1 MFGGDAAGAGMATES
16 HAGTTSV
23 VLGVETQI
31 GLSIIRELGE
41 AGVHVIAVTTD
52 ARSVGAASRHAREVI
67 AVRALRSPA
76 TLKILNEIAQ
86 RCGGCSLLT
95 VSEANINWLLAHRE
109 QLASGLRPA
118 LPSAVA
124 FRTVTNKDLTLKLA
138 SAVGIDVPFSEEPR
152 SFEHFRAIAAKVGY
166 PVVLKWGPSE
176 GFDVAAL
183 LEREQLPLLK
193 AEYAHDEAELLAIG
207 QRYQRIGCFPLI
219 QEYCAGQGFGQF
231 FYMHGGEAVRR
242 FQHLRVAEWPPEGGF
257 SSVCD
262 VVPLAQYKDLQEKS
276 IALLN
281 AVGWSGVAMVEYRV
295 DPASGRARLME
306 INGRFWGS
314 FPLAYHAGAGFA
326 LLAHR
331 DALGLS
337 LEGLPASSD
346 RLRCRMV
353 LTEVKRLVRLLFHP
367 SMVQDR
373 QFRIRPLREL
383 LRFCMDF
390 ARPRVCYYVWSWR
403 DPKPWLADM
412 SNSIRK
418 LVAR

>member
-1 MFGGDAAGAGMATES
+1 MPSES

-31 GLSIIRELGE
+31 GLNIVRELGE
-41 AGVHVIAVTTD
+41 AGAHVIAVTTN
-52 ARSVGAASRHAREVI
+52 ARSIGAASKFAREVI
-67 AVRALRSPA
+67 RVDALRGPQ
-76 TLKILNEIAQ
+76 ILQIINDVARRFGE
-86 RCGGCSLLT
+86 CTLLT
-95 VSEANINWLLAHRE
+95 VSEANIDWLLANRT
-109 QLASGLRPA
+109 QLAPGVRPV
-118 LPSAVA
+118 LPSAAA
-124 FRTVTNKDLTLKLA
+124 FRIVTNKDLTLKLA

-152 SFEHFRAIAAKVGY
+152 SFEHFKSIAAKVSY

-183 LEREQLPLLK
+183 LDRERLPLLK
-193 AEYAHDEAELLAIG
+193 AEYAYDEAGLLAIG
-207 QRYQRIGCFPLI
+207 HRYQSIGCFPLI

-231 FYMHGGEAVRR
+231 FYMHHGEAIRR

-262 VVPLAQYKDLQEKS
+262 VVPLAQHKDLQEKS
-276 IALLN
+276 IALLKS
-281 AVGWSGVAMVEYRV
+281 VGWSGVAMVEYRV
-295 DPASGRARLME
+295 DPNSGRARLME

-314 FPLAYHAGAGFA
+314 FPLAYHARAGFA

-337 LEGLPASSD
+337 LEGLPPSSD

-353 LTEVKRLVRLLFHP
+353 LTELKRLVRLLFQP

-373 QFRIRPLREL
+373 QFRIRPAREL
-383 LRFCMDF
+383 FRFCADF
-390 ARPRVCYYVWSWR
+390 VRPSVCYYVWSWR
-403 DPKPWLADM
+403 DPKPWFADM

-418 LVAR
+418 LIGR